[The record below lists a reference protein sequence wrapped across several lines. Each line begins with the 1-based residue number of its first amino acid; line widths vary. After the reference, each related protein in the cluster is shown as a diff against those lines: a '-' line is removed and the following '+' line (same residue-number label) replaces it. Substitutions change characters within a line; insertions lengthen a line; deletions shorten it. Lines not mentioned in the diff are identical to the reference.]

1 MEEGTFIV
9 EETYPANA
17 SRVWKAITDK
27 DQMKVWYFNMEEFKP
42 EVGFEFR
49 FWGGPAE
56 DRQYLHICR
65 ITEVIPEKKLVH
77 SWEYEGYEGS
87 TLVSFELF
95 EEDGN
100 QTRLK
105 LSHHGLD
112 NFPKENP
119 DFAQANFAEGWTS
132 IIGTSLKNFLNK

>member
-1 MEEGTFIV
+1 METGTFTI
-9 EETYPANA
+9 EETYPATVA
-17 SRVWKAITDK
+17 QVWKAITDK
-27 DQMKVWYFNMEEFKP
+27 DQMKVWYFDLAEFKP

-77 SWEYEGYEGS
+77 SWEYDGYTGS

-95 EEDGN
+95 EETQN
-100 QTRLK
+100 RTRLK
-105 LSHHGLD
+105 LTHQGLD
-112 NFPKENP
+112 TFPKENS
-119 DFAQANFAEGWTS
+119 DFAQSNFLEGWTFL
-132 IIGTSLKNFLNK
+132 IGTSLKNFLNK

>member
-1 MEEGTFIV
+1 METGTFTI
-9 EETYPANA
+9 EETYPATA
-17 SRVWKAITDK
+17 AQVWKAITDK
-27 DQMKVWYFNMEEFKP
+27 DQMKVWYFDLAEFKP

-77 SWEYEGYEGS
+77 SWEYDGYTGS

-95 EEDGN
+95 EETQN
-100 QTRLK
+100 RTRLK
-105 LSHHGLD
+105 LTHQGLD
-112 NFPKENP
+112 TFPKENS
-119 DFAQANFAEGWTS
+119 DFAQSNFLEGWTFL
-132 IIGTSLKNFLNK
+132 IGTSLKNFLNK